1 MLALLL
7 APRGRISA
15 ARMAAQARLRRQV
28 EARRTVIRVPEVAAA
43 RACASTTAEVRD
55 ADQKV

>member
-15 ARMAAQARLRRQV
+15 ARVAAQARLRRQA
-28 EARRTVIRVPEVAAA
+28 EARRTVARLPEAPTA
-43 RACASTTAEVRD
+43 RASGSTAAKVRD
-55 ADQKV
+55 ADPEK